1 MPFPRNPAWTL
12 QRAARGTNSNPNST
26 MTDTATEPLPASTSD
41 TWTQQLAQLKSRYKH
56 VREPVLVAL
65 NILMHDQ
72 NIAIEDAKAQANLHG
87 IRITAASVNAARTLL
102 SRMDSP
108 VATTP
113 GPKSE
118 PTAPVRS
125 ARRVRATEPIDA
137 EVIIR
142 GFVAKLR
149 GQGNA
154 EAERMREGIR
164 RAIAILQGLAGS

>member
-1 MPFPRNPAWTL
+1 M
-12 QRAARGTNSNPNST
+12 
-26 MTDTATEPLPASTSD
+26 TATEPTPT
-41 TWTQQLAQLKSRYKH
+41 TNNWNHEMAQLKARYKH

-72 NIAIEDAKAQANLHG
+72 NIAIEDAKAQASLHG
-87 IRITAASVNAARTLL
+87 VRITAASVNAARTLL

-108 VATTP
+108 VAATP
-113 GPKSE
+113 TAKSE

-125 ARRVRATEPIDA
+125 ARRVRAEPVDA

-154 EAERMREGIR
+154 EAERLREGIR
-164 RAIAILQGLAGS
+164 KAIAVLEAAVGS

>member
-1 MPFPRNPAWTL
+1 M
-12 QRAARGTNSNPNST
+12 TN
-26 MTDTATEPLPASTSD
+26 TATETLPAATSD
-41 TWTQQLAQLKSRYKH
+41 TWTQQLEQLKSRYKH

-87 IRITAASVNAARTLL
+87 VRITAASVNAARTLL

-108 VATTP
+108 VVAT
-113 GPKSE
+113 
-118 PTAPVRS
+118 PTAKAESTARVRS
-125 ARRVRATEPIDA
+125 ARRVRAAEPVDA

-154 EAERMREGIR
+154 EAERLREGIR
-164 RAIAILQGLAGS
+164 KAIGVLQATLG